1 VTEKVK
7 GTQCTAKSRRSGE
20 RCKRVVLGGGVCR
33 MHGGAAPAV
42 RAKQLQRLA
51 VQQAALDVRSVNP
64 SLAPASPGQVML
76 EQMQSARERVA
87 GLEGLVWQQQS
98 APGLS
103 LQGTTEWLF
112 RERELLQKLA
122 SDCLRLKAEAVVE
135 AATQDEITR
144 MDAILAEFC
153 RQLGLDLRSE
163 VVSQAAMDACDVLA
177 KSEAFQW

>member
-1 VTEKVK
+1 MTEQVK
-7 GTQCTAKSRRSGE
+7 GTQCTARSKRSGE

-42 RAKQLQRLA
+42 RAKQLARVA

-64 SLAPASPGQVML
+64 SLAPASPGEVML
-76 EQMQSARERVA
+76 DQMQSARERVA
-87 GLEGLVWQQQS
+87 GLEGLVGQQTS

-122 SDCLRLKAEAVVE
+122 SDCLRLKAEDVVE
-135 AATQDEITR
+135 TTLQNELER
-144 MDAILAEFC
+144 MHAVLDEFC
-153 RQLGLDLRSE
+153 KQLGLDLRSD
-163 VVSQAAMDACDVLA
+163 VVNQAVMDACEVLA
-177 KSEAFQW
+177 KSETFHW

>member
-1 VTEKVK
+1 MTEKVK

-20 RCKRVVLGGGVCR
+20 RCKRVVRGGGVCR

-64 SLAPASPGQVML
+64 SLAPASPGEVML
-76 EQMQSARERVA
+76 DQMQSARERVA

-135 AATQDEITR
+135 ATLQNELTR
-144 MDAILAEFC
+144 MHAVLAEFC
-153 RQLGLDLRSE
+153 GQLGLDPWSE
-163 VVSQAAMDACDVLA
+163 VVSKAITDACDVLA
-177 KSEAFQW
+177 ESETFQW